1 MTAGDVDAALR
12 VIDAE
17 LPQLILL
24 DLLMP
29 GRNGI
34 ELLAELA
41 DRGLQI
47 PVIVLTA
54 TKTVAT
60 AVEAMKSGAVD
71 FITKPFEL
79 DALRMK
85 VRQLLAH
92 GALEEEVARL
102 REEVRDRQQLR
113 GLVGNSPAIREIF
126 RGIERVAPSLASV
139 AVDDPDP
146 GEQRNREG
154 AGSPGDPRAESAS
167 RRPVRGGQLRRD
179 SPQPDRE

>member
-1 MTAGDVDAALR
+1 MLLRQDCDVVTAGDVDAALR

-34 ELLAELA
+34 ELLGELA

-60 AVEAMKSGAVD
+60 AV
-71 FITKPFEL
+71 
-79 DALRMK
+79 
-85 VRQLLAH
+85 
-92 GALEEEVARL
+92 
-102 REEVRDRQQLR
+102 
-113 GLVGNSPAIREIF
+113 
-126 RGIERVAPSLASV
+126 
-139 AVDDPDP
+139 
-146 GEQRNREG
+146 
-154 AGSPGDPRAESAS
+154 
-167 RRPVRGGQLRRD
+167 
-179 SPQPDRE
+179 